1 MRARLAIGLAFTLAA
16 ASARAEVASVA
27 PTGFEVRYRT
37 AVKAPAPKVWE
48 ALLAVGSWWSPQ
60 HTWSGD
66 AGNLSIDARAG
77 GCFCEKLPDGG
88 VQHMTVVF
96 VDRGK
101 VLRLAGAI
109 GPLQAAGLA
118 GSMTWEIKP
127 APGGAALE
135 LAYAVGGYMP
145 GGFDKLAPI
154 ADRMLG
160 EQFERLK
167 RLIETG
173 SAAPTPA
180 P

>member
-1 MRARLAIGLAFTLAA
+1 MRARFAIGLAFTLAA
-16 ASARAEVASVA
+16 ASGRAEVASVA
-27 PTGFEVRYRT
+27 PTGFEVRHRA
-37 AVKAPAPKVWE
+37 AVKATAPKVWE
-48 ALLAVGSWWSPQ
+48 SLVAVGSWWNPQ

-66 AGNLSIDARAG
+66 AKNLSIDARAG

-101 VLRLAGAI
+101 LLRLAGAL
-109 GPLQAAGLA
+109 GPLQAAGLT

-127 APGGAALE
+127 APEGAVLE

-145 GGFDKLAPI
+145 AGFDKLAPI
-154 ADRMLG
+154 VDHTLG
-160 EQFERLK
+160 EQFERLT

-173 SAAPTPA
+173 SPAPTPGR
-180 P
+180 